1 MLAKTNLPDFTVGN
15 SDIMSSTSTLIGA
28 TKNAYVSDRSPYGK
42 DVHFSTSNNHLSPLL
57 FQDQAAALAQR

>member
-15 SDIMSSTSTLIGA
+15 SAVVSSTSTLLGA

-42 DVHFSTSNNHLSPLL
+42 HSGIYNFSNSNSLARNHCNP
-57 FQDQAAALAQR
+57 